1 MRFNGLVL
9 AVVTLL
15 AGAVYAQDN
24 SAKSDSQKLQGV

>member
-15 AGAVYAQDN
+15 AGAVYAHD
-24 SAKSDSQKLQGV
+24 SSPKSDSQKLQGV

>member
-15 AGAVYAQDN
+15 AGAVYAQES
-24 SAKSDSQKLQGV
+24 SAKSDSQRLQGV